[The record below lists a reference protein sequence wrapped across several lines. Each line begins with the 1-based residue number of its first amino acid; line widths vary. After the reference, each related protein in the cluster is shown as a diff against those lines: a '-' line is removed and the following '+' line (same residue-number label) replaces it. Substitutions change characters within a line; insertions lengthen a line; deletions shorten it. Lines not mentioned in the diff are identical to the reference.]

1 MGESPRHLARE
12 LVLKRLYAAEIGE
25 IDPDQILV
33 TIGDDGVLSERHL
46 AFAREYFLA
55 VWKQKDWADGIIAK
69 IAENW
74 DVDRI
79 AVIDR
84 IILQM
89 ALVELKSMPD
99 IPIKV
104 AINEA
109 IELGKKFST
118 RQSSAFINGIL
129 DRYVKD
135 AEKSGEM

>member
-33 TIGDDGVLSERHL
+33 TIGDDGVLAEKYL

-55 VWKQKDWADGIIAK
+55 VWKQKEWADGVIAK
-69 IAENW
+69 LAEHW

-129 DRYVKD
+129 DRYVKNE
-135 AEKSGEM
+135 EKSGEM

>member
-1 MGESPRHLARE
+1 
-12 LVLKRLYAAEIGE
+12 
-25 IDPDQILV
+25 
-33 TIGDDGVLSERHL
+33 
-46 AFAREYFLA
+46 

-69 IAENW
+69 LAENW
-74 DVDRI
+74 DVERI

-89 ALVELKSMPD
+89 ALVEMKSMPD